1 MVVAGAV
8 CCFCVFCQRAAVQVG
23 STVAA
28 TRERD
33 PLEQPALSRLG
44 SRSRLSPHPVT
55 AVGRIQIAQIVCWL
69 FICGL
74 RAAAR
79 RPRDREMP
87 LCAPGVVAR
96 SRGAGGGAVST
107 FKYTVYQLIPGQLD
121 RDPSF
126 YLILNLVW
134 PAGGG
139 PSATLPCPS

>member
-28 TRERD
+28 TRD

-79 RPRDREMP
+79 ATARCRCARPALWRVLE
-87 LCAPGVVAR
+87 A
-96 SRGAGGGAVST
+96 RGAGRFRLSNIL
-107 FKYTVYQLIPGQLD
+107 YT
-121 RDPSF
+121 S
-126 YLILNLVW
+126 
-134 PAGGG
+134 
-139 PSATLPCPS
+139 